1 MKYEC
6 SMCGYIYDED
16 VEGVKFTDLP
26 ESWTCPLCGAPKDAF
41 ELVKEVNNDAVNE
54 EIKEMAKEEKKE
66 LVEEVKETN
75 EIDEDMVELNYQ
87 ELAALFTSL
96 ARGAEKQYL
105 DEESKCFLEIAKYFE
120 NNATNDGQKNMDL
133 LSALMDQSL
142 ASFVSYRTVA
152 TSNADRGSLRSIT
165 WGEKVTKLAKGLVDR
180 YIKEGD
186 AFLKDTHIFI
196 CTVCGFIYVGDKAPE
211 VCPICKVPGFKFEE
225 VKGGK

>member
-16 VEGVKFTDLP
+16 VEGVKFSDLP
-26 ESWTCPLCGAPKDAF
+26 DTWTCPLCGAPKDAF
-41 ELVKEVNNDAVNE
+41 ILVKEDNKEVVKE
-54 EIKEMAKEEKKE
+54 EKIEEAKEEKIIE
-66 LVEEVKETN
+66 VEETN
-75 EIDEDMVELNYQ
+75 ELDEDMVELNYQ
-87 ELAALFTSL
+87 ELAGLFTSL

-105 DEESKCFLEIAKYFE
+105 DEESKCFKEIANFFE
-120 NNATNDGQKNMDL
+120 VNATNDGEKNMEL
-133 LSALMDQSL
+133 LSALMGQSL
-142 ASFVSYRTVA
+142 TSFTSYRGVA
-152 TSNADRGSLRSIT
+152 TSNNDRGSLRSIT

-196 CTVCGFIYVGDKAPE
+196 CTVCGFIYVGEKAPE

-225 VKGGK
+225 IKGGK